1 MRRSDAP
8 ACGSYLNQARR
19 GGARVGARPRVVG
32 LMPFYKTLLCFSP
45 WLAFLIIARDSLLQ
59 VKIAL
64 AVAFALTIVMGITK
78 LHRGVLLWAGLAFFA
93 GASIAVIGLDD
104 AWTERHLGVLANGAL
119 AAATFLGMAIGRPF
133 TLDYAKSHTD
143 PALWDSPAFLR
154 MNNVLTGAWGAA
166 FVVNLLF
173 AWGKM
178 EGFALPALA
187 YAVLIGAAWITSW
200 YPKYVRAHAQPA
212 RG

>member
-1 MRRSDAP
+1 
-8 ACGSYLNQARR
+8 
-19 GGARVGARPRVVG
+19 
-32 LMPFYKTLLCFSP
+32 MPFYKTLLCFSP
-45 WLAFLIIARDSLLQ
+45 WLAFLIIARGGLLQ

-64 AVAFALTIVMGITK
+64 VVAFALTIVMGITK

-93 GASIAVIGLDD
+93 GASIAVIGFDNPW
-104 AWTERHLGVLANGAL
+104 AERHLGVLANGAL
-119 AAATFLGMAIGRPF
+119 AVATFLGISIGRPF

-143 PALWDSPAFLR
+143 PALWESPAFLR
-154 MNNVLTGAWGAA
+154 ANNTLTGIWGAA

-178 EGFALPALA
+178 EGFALPAFAYELLA
-187 YAVLIGAAWITSW
+187 YAVLICAAWITSW
-200 YPKYVRAHAQPA
+200 YPKYVHAHAQAA

>member
-1 MRRSDAP
+1 
-8 ACGSYLNQARR
+8 
-19 GGARVGARPRVVG
+19 
-32 LMPFYKTLLCFSP
+32 MPFYKTLLCFSP
-45 WLAFLIIARDSLLQ
+45 WLAFLIIARGSLLQ

-64 AVAFALTIVMGITK
+64 VVAFALTIVMGITK

-93 GASIAVIGLDD
+93 GASIAVIGFDNS
-104 AWTERHLGVLANGAL
+104 WTERHLGVLANGAL
-119 AAATFLGMAIGRPF
+119 AVATILGMAIGRPF

-143 PALWDSPAFLR
+143 PALWENPAFLR
-154 MNNVLTGAWGAA
+154 ANYALTGVWGAA
-166 FVVNLLF
+166 FAVNLLF

-187 YAVLIGAAWITSW
+187 YELLTYAILIGAAWITSW
-200 YPKYVRAHAQPA
+200 YPKYVHAHAQAA

>member
-1 MRRSDAP
+1 
-8 ACGSYLNQARR
+8 
-19 GGARVGARPRVVG
+19 
-32 LMPFYKTLLCFSP
+32 
-45 WLAFLIIARDSLLQ
+45 
-59 VKIAL
+59 
-64 AVAFALTIVMGITK
+64 MGITK

-93 GASIAVIGLDD
+93 GASIAVVGFDD

-133 TLDYAKSHTD
+133 TLDYAKSHTE
-143 PALWDSPAFLR
+143 PALWDSPVLR
-154 MNNVLTGAWGAA
+154 TNNVLTGAWGAA
-166 FVVNLLF
+166 FVVNLFF

-178 EGFALPALA
+178 EGFALSALAYELLA

-200 YPKYVRAHAQPA
+200 YPKYVRAHAQVA